1 MAGPEIHF
9 IQTQNLTQGTYS
21 SSLENGSRVFVRVL
35 EDLGGGKYQ
44 VSFGGN
50 RFNVSSKNV
59 LLPGQS
65 FKAQILLQK
74 EAVTLIPENRENLAA
89 ESTVKNTSLLEQELF
104 SLGLGNDGI
113 TLKLLQF
120 MQQSSLKIDKSIM
133 NRAALLAKK
142 FPGKEKKAAE
152 IAALLLEKG
161 IDGDEDTIQALLS
174 LLDFED
180 RGDFSGNE
188 GDKNNPAESTS
199 FEQSFLA
206 RLFPEESSQ
215 NFKKNKPGLLTLVNQ
230 IKNGRHHWCFL
241 PFTWQPDLM
250 DSKNKDEFRG
260 ILRILIDSDLNQTE
274 KIEISVKINL
284 KKYDFVLYYNAGKV
298 KEVRFCTLPPLLSQ
312 NISHEERRL
321 GELLRSGMNLADSV
335 PVTYST
341 SAFIEGLCAADEYPR
356 GVNCQA

>member
-1 MAGPEIHF
+1 MTGPEIHF

-120 MQQSSLKIDKSIM
+120 MQQSGLKIDKSIM

-161 IDGDEDTIQALLS
+161 IDGDENTIQALLS

-180 RGDFSGNE
+180 RGIFLEMKGI
-188 GDKNNPAESTS
+188 KIIRQKVRLLNNP
-199 FEQSFLA
+199 
-206 RLFPEESSQ
+206 
-215 NFKKNKPGLLTLVNQ
+215 
-230 IKNGRHHWCFL
+230 FL
-241 PFTWQPDLM
+241 PDFFL
-250 DSKNKDEFRG
+250 KNQVR
-260 ILRILIDSDLNQTE
+260 ILR
-274 KIEISVKINL
+274 KIS
-284 KKYDFVLYYNAGKV
+284 
-298 KEVRFCTLPPLLSQ
+298 
-312 NISHEERRL
+312 
-321 GELLRSGMNLADSV
+321 
-335 PVTYST
+335 PVS
-341 SAFIEGLCAADEYPR
+341 
-356 GVNCQA
+356 